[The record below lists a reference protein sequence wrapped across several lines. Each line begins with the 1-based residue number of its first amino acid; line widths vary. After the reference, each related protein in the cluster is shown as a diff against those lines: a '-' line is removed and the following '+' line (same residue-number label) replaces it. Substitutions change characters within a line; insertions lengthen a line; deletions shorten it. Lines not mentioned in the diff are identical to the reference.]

1 MPRAAGGPPGAA
13 PQRGAV
19 SVYRGGQRLAPPTP
33 AAHGPALTLGP
44 GHVCGEASAA
54 VRGGV

>member
-1 MPRAAGGPPGAA
+1 MPRAAGGPPRVQR
-13 PQRGAV
+13 QRGAV